1 MKYQKNNLKVLVA
14 TASTS
19 AAETT
24 LKAFKSGASAGE
36 IRAFTPTGGAIS
48 GAVDRFIIALKKS
61 DGTIDVTEPIVSSAA
76 SGKAKAVS
84 YSAGTE
90 QIGYV
95 GFDGS
100 TGDIDV
106 INSNLYQLNLTLKD
120 YVMISND
127 HWYVKHGHYKTA
139 ASGDTQATIATGL
152 TQSLARNFSREPFQ
166 VLKFEMLVNNAGA
179 AVTGTGNLT
188 VTNGQVWV
196 EAATDADAVVS
207 VGDFIRIGGTA
218 VTDPVYRIE
227 AIDATN
233 DRIKLSHPYQGA
245 SGTVVE
251 ASVEYVTAALAATA
265 DFGIKITGVPQRFDK
280 EKFLYNKVRFVID
293 LVEFGTTDLDAV
305 AVAASLGVG
314 EAEAVSQ
321 TEAFAEGN
329 FGEYYRTGEPLLFSP
344 ALETDMTLNYDII
357 TLPFETEEKGFLINP
372 TNPRTIEV
380 AINAAASGGNLITDL
395 NNAMGLSLSV

>member
-24 LKAFKSGASAGE
+24 LKAFKAGASAGE

-61 DGTIDVTEPIVSSAA
+61 DGTVDVTEPIVSAA
-76 SGKAKAVS
+76 AAGKAKAVS
-84 YSAGTE
+84 YTAGTE
-90 QIGYV
+90 QISYV
-95 GFDGS
+95 GFNGT

-106 INSNLYQLNLTLKD
+106 INSNLYQLNITLKD

-139 ASGDTQATIATGL
+139 ASGDTQATVATGL
-152 TQSLARNFSREPFQ
+152 TQSLVRNFSREPFQ
-166 VLKFEMLVNNAGA
+166 VLKFEMLINNVGA
-179 AVTGTGNLT
+179 AVTGMGNLT
-188 VTNGQVWV
+188 VTKGQVWAD
-196 EAATDADAVVS
+196 AATDATLVA

-218 VTDPVYRIE
+218 ITDPVYRVE
-227 AIDATN
+227 AVDATN
-233 DRIKLSHPYQGA
+233 DRIKLSHAYQGD
-245 SGTVVE
+245 SGTVLEANVEKVVE
-251 ASVEYVTAALAATA
+251 ATAASQ
-265 DFGIKITGVPQRFDK
+265 DFGIKITAVPQRFDK
-280 EKFLYNKVRFVID
+280 EKFLYNKVRFVVD
-293 LVEFGTTDLDAV
+293 LVEFGTTALDDV

-357 TLPFETEEKGFLINP
+357 TLPFETEEKGFLVNP